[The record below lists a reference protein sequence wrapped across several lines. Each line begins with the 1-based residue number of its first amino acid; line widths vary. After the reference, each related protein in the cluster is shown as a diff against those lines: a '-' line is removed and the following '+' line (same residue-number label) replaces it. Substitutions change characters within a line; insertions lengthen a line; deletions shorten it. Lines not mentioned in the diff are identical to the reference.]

1 MYVVTFYSFKGG
13 VGRTMALVNTSVALA
28 RLGRRVLVV
37 DFDLEAPGIPSYS
50 VFQKAMDC
58 KGVVD
63 YVTEYRSMGIAP
75 DARDYISPCD
85 IENNRIWVMPAGCH
99 TRPGY
104 NEALNSIDW
113 QDLYE
118 HRDGYLM
125 FEDLKQQWKQFDG
138 EGFDY
143 VLIDSRTGH
152 TDVGGICTRQLPDA
166 VMVMFLP
173 NDQNIDGLAPIIS
186 GIRAENKDRNPKI
199 AIEFC
204 PSNVP
209 DLDDENDILSSQLKR
224 AKKTLKFESES
235 SIINHYSSY
244 DVLAQKAFVLARPNS
259 KLSKQYEKLRSSIVA
274 LNYDDP
280 EGARVALKRLP
291 AEYERARRES
301 HTKAW
306 GEVRNK
312 TADIRSRHPTDGEIA
327 FLASRI
333 LSEIGDSA
341 GEIEALNAAIDLN
354 YERNRAYLA
363 RAFTYSSIGKQ
374 EEAKADLRAVVASP
388 DVSIFELGPA
398 LQILQEIDRDWTEI
412 LGQVLRR
419 ADLDLSTINAL
430 STYALSHREALRA
443 VAEVSLER
451 VNSGELENEA
461 LQVMRN
467 NAVLALIASRQF
479 TRAIEYLERTSGE
492 SWGDFHLIDLFN
504 YAMAKWGLEG
514 APSLELFTHCL
525 EKFAFAPERTSNAL
539 QCLALAAGVV
549 GDKDHAVNAISAALE
564 RLQPGVIAF
573 SCWTYLYSDADEF
586 RSDLGAMKVQIERN
600 EPIKPLLFEVG

>member
-28 RLGRRVLVV
+28 RVGRGVLVV

-259 KLSKQYEKLRSSIVA
+259 KLSKQYEKLRSSMVA

-280 EGARVALKRLP
+280 EAARGALKRLP
-291 AEYERARRES
+291 AAYERARRDS

-306 GEVRNK
+306 GAERNE
-312 TADIRSRHPTDGEIA
+312 TADIV
-327 FLASRI
+327 
-333 LSEIGDSA
+333 
-341 GEIEALNAAIDLN
+341 
-354 YERNRAYLA
+354 
-363 RAFTYSSIGKQ
+363 K
-374 EEAKADLRAVVASP
+374 
-388 DVSIFELGPA
+388 
-398 LQILQEIDRDWTEI
+398 
-412 LGQVLRR
+412 
-419 ADLDLSTINAL
+419 ST
-430 STYALSHREALRA
+430 
-443 VAEVSLER
+443 
-451 VNSGELENEA
+451 
-461 LQVMRN
+461 
-467 NAVLALIASRQF
+467 
-479 TRAIEYLERTSGE
+479 
-492 SWGDFHLIDLFN
+492 
-504 YAMAKWGLEG
+504 
-514 APSLELFTHCL
+514 
-525 EKFAFAPERTSNAL
+525 
-539 QCLALAAGVV
+539 
-549 GDKDHAVNAISAALE
+549 
-564 RLQPGVIAF
+564 
-573 SCWTYLYSDADEF
+573 
-586 RSDLGAMKVQIERN
+586 
-600 EPIKPLLFEVG
+600 